1 MAKEAK
7 KEKESKE
14 VAVRKPAELAARW
27 EDLDRWFED
36 FWRRPFPSLLGAER
50 WWPTS
55 LPSLRMPTMDVYEEK
70 DEIVVKSDLPGMA
83 KEDVTVQLSG
93 ETLTIKGEK
102 KKEEEVKEK
111 DYHRRER
118 SYGEFV
124 RSLALPCEVRS
135 DQVKATFKDGVLEVR
150 LPKTEEAKKKSVQVK
165 ID

>member
-7 KEKESKE
+7 KESKE
-14 VAVRKPAELAARW
+14 VAVRKPAELVSRW
-27 EDLDRWFED
+27 EDLDRLFED

-50 WWPTS
+50 WWPTAF
-55 LPSLRMPTMDVYEEK
+55 PSMRMPTLDVYEEK
-70 DEIVVKSDLPGMA
+70 DEIVVKTDLPGMA

-124 RSLALPCEVRS
+124 RSFALPCEVRG
-135 DQVKATFKDGVLEVR
+135 DQVKATFKDGVLEIR
-150 LPKTEEAKKKSVQVK
+150 LPKSEEAKKKSVQVK